1 MDGWMDFLV
10 FINTDYWPKMTT
22 TLSFL
27 AIWYLIGLIS
37 VLSGKRGGW
46 GLAVR
51 VVNNSG
57 CWRDQHGPRSSS
69 SFIITGDHFFT
80 ERRVKGLITHT
91 LAPHCVDTSSVASHT
106 NRERHSVSS
115 WFQRSEDICL
125 ANIDCDKQLSNHL
138 PRFILRGLSLVVST
152 QCTHSG
158 RTGLYVWRFPLF
170 CSDGCCQQP
179 PHLSANPQL
188 SLCFIIQPSQDHFLC
203 IVGNFMPPT

>member
-1 MDGWMDFLV
+1 MDFLV
-10 FINTDYWPKMTT
+10 FINTDYWPKMIT

-27 AIWYLIGLIS
+27 AIWYLIGPIS

-69 SFIITGDHFFT
+69 SFIITGHHFLT
-80 ERRVKGLITHT
+80 ERWVKGLITHT

-106 NRERHSVSS
+106 NRERHSVTSWHLFSPYWLWQTTVQSPSKIYFKRPFLSS
-115 WFQRSEDICL
+115 FHPVQHTVVNRLVCL
-125 ANIDCDKQLSNHL
+125 QISSSPVQTDAVSN
-138 PRFILRGLSLVVST
+138 
-152 QCTHSG
+152 
-158 RTGLYVWRFPLF
+158 
-170 CSDGCCQQP
+170 

-188 SLCFIIQPSQDHFLC
+188 SLCFTIQPSQEHFFVHC
-203 IVGNFMPPT
+203 G